1 MPTKTPA
8 APTNQPATMPTKT
21 PTPTTPTPATPK
33 APTPTPTKTV
43 VIRPSEAPHWD
54 TEPETDWP
62 RGGVWAV
69 VWAVPLGQAVRVGP
83 MQVLR
88 WGSLRIVRFG
98 NATGRDNYW
107 EALNEWNKAALDTN
121 QTLYESMRRRGEMGW
136 AMNRGALV
144 PVYRMVCIKRGQLP
158 PFVPWVR
165 KAPVVPERPRYLEQD
180 TYLVDE
186 LKGMWIEVTFPLN
199 ATYENSRTLHP
210 LGGPM
215 PVGKWAHLWAYAT
228 SVAINRF
235 EVEQTRLP
243 TRGFEAGR
251 LACRQWVAPYGT
263 LRGVAENLLRATEPG
278 AVQPPGCAELWGA
291 ACEAMGW
298 PPDLRAFKHLR
309 GLWQGA
315 EHRRLIV
322 AEGRW
327 SAIPANPYLVP

>member
-1 MPTKTPA
+1 MKTLNFPS
-8 APTNQPATMPTKT
+8 NQ
-21 PTPTTPTPATPK
+21 
-33 APTPTPTKTV
+33 PTPTPSKTV
-43 VIRPSEAPHWD
+43 AIQHPPRIIPHEAPHWND
-54 TEPETDWP
+54 EPEIDWP
-62 RGGVWAV
+62 AGGVWAV

-107 EALNEWNKAALDTN
+107 GALNTWNKAALETN
-121 QTLYESMRRRGEMGW
+121 ETLYANMKRKGEMGW

-144 PVYRMVCIKRGQLP
+144 PVYRMVCVKRAQLP
-158 PFVPWVR
+158 PFVPWR
-165 KAPVVPERPRYLEQD
+165 KKAPAVPERTRYLEMD
-180 TYLVDE
+180 TYVVDE

-243 TRGFEAGR
+243 TRGFEPHP
-251 LACRQWVAPYGT
+251 LPCRQWVAPYGT
-263 LRGVAENLLRATEPG
+263 LRRVAENTEDQVEPHPLR
-278 AVQPPGCAELWGA
+278 PPKCPELWGA
-291 ACEAMGW
+291 ACEALGW
-298 PPDLRAFKHLR
+298 PPEPKAYPALR
-309 GLWQGA
+309 GLWQGQ
-315 EHRRLIV
+315 EHRRIIV
-322 AEGRW
+322 ADGKW
-327 SAIPANPYLVP
+327 GAIPANPYLVP